1 MPGNSDEQK
10 NLLPGL
16 KPVLELLKCDPDRV
30 DAVYVRKG
38 RAGGESG
45 RVLDACRATLKI
57 PMRDRCESLNAA
69 VAASVVLWEGWR

>member
-30 DAVYVRKG
+30 DAVYVRDVYKRQPEG
-38 RAGGESG
+38 SAGWARETAPKT
-45 RVLDACRATLKI
+45 DAPEER
-57 PMRDRCESLNAA
+57 PP
-69 VAASVVLWEGWR
+69 